1 MDVIADIHLNEHEPE
16 TAQAWTRYLHSADFD
31 ALFILGDLFEV
42 WVGDDLLDTAPPWLN
57 DCIAALRAASQRAPV
72 YLMHGNRDFLI
83 GEGFHAQVGTTALP
97 DPCLL
102 DWQVQ
107 RWLLTH
113 GDAWCLDDR
122 DYQRFRAQVR
132 TADWQTD
139 FLARPLAERLAIAQ
153 QLRQVSKDRKAQHH
167 DEPER
172 RFEGYADVDS
182 ATAAEWLQA
191 CDAPVLVHG
200 HTHRPAEHRLP
211 GERLRLV
218 LSDWDA
224 QAHPPRGEVLRLYPN
239 GHRERRPLPW
249 R

>member
-16 TAQAWTRYLHSADFD
+16 TAQAWAHYLHSADFD

-42 WVGDDLLDTAPPWLN
+42 WVGDDLLDAAPPWLN
-57 DCIAALRAASQRAPV
+57 RCMAALRAASQRAPV
-72 YLMHGNRDFLI
+72 YVMHGNRDFLI
-83 GEGFHAQVGTTALP
+83 GAGFHQQAGTTALP

-102 DWQVQ
+102 GWQGH

-132 TADWQTD
+132 TADWQND
-139 FLARPLAERLAIAQ
+139 FLAKPLAERLAIAQ
-153 QLRQVSKDRKAQHH
+153 HLRQVSQSRHAQH
-167 DEPER
+167 DSDSSR
-172 RFEGYADVDS
+172 RLEGYADVDS
-182 ATAAEWLQA
+182 DTAAEWLQA
-191 CDAPVLVHG
+191 CDAPVLIHG
-200 HTHRPAEHRLP
+200 HTHRPAEHPLP
-211 GERLRLV
+211 GARLRVV

-224 QAHPPRGEVLRLYPN
+224 QALPPRGEVLRLYPD
-239 GHRERRPLPW
+239 GRWERRPLPW